1 MVEGDEYYRTS
12 SVTSLRGV
20 GEALAAKFRALG
32 VDTLFDLLTDFP
44 FRYLDETRITKAS
57 EARANKIPA
66 LYCLTAR
73 ASRSFQPGRVRILKV
88 ALEDESGPMDAVFFN
103 SYPSFSNRF
112 TPGARVLAFGVAKRD
127 PSGAMCLQHPK
138 VVFLGRGEEPRLSD
152 RLTPVYHSTAGLAQ
166 KVIRN
171 AAQAAADSLK
181 AIPLP
186 ELLPS
191 SCNPFGMTLGQAIAD
206 AHRPRPAPLP
216 GIMVFPQQLDSFR
229 RVCFEELAAYQVI
242 MLSLKIRNERRRARA
257 IALNEDLQ
265 RAVVRALGFD
275 PTPSQ
280 ARAFEEIMGDLRRG
294 SPMLRLLHGDV
305 GSGKTAVA
313 LMACAQAAA
322 SGAQSAVLAPTELL
336 AQQHYRKFSKVLSSV
351 GISCALL
358 TSEVKG
364 RERARALAG
373 LASGQCMVAVGT
385 HSLFQADVAYK
396 SLALA
401 VIDEQHRF
409 GTEQRLALLHK
420 APPGQAVHQ
429 LVMTAT
435 PIPRTSQLALYAGLD
450 VSVLREP
457 PRGRKPI
464 ITTLCE
470 MSRRGEVVS
479 RLSRACRNGVQAYWV
494 CPRID
499 PDPEDLHGAAAAL
512 DAYEEL
518 RRVLGDKVGLLHG
531 RMGEAEKNEAMRRFA
546 QGAFSVLVATT
557 IIEVGVDVPS
567 ATIMVIDG
575 AEAFGL
581 AQLHQLRG
589 RVGRGS
595 GQSYCL
601 LLYKAPGPED
611 DPKGAEIAMERLRI
625 MRSTSD
631 GFEIAEEDL
640 RLRGP
645 GDITG
650 SEQTGFNVF
659 KVADASRD
667 ADLAP
672 GARKAAEAIIK
683 ADPERARALVKRWF
697 PSFAAAAGEG

>member
-1 MVEGDEYYRTS
+1 
-12 SVTSLRGV
+12 
-20 GEALAAKFRALG
+20 

-44 FRYLDETRITKAS
+44 FRYLDETRITL
-57 EARANKIPA
+57 ARDAKANKIPA

-73 ASRSFQPGRVRILKV
+73 ASRSYQPGRVRILKV
-88 ALEDESGPMDAVFFN
+88 AMEDASGPMDAVFFN

-112 TPGARVLAFGVAKRD
+112 IPGARVLAFGVAKRD
-127 PSGAMCLQHPK
+127 PNGVMCLQHPK

-171 AAQAAADSLK
+171 AVLAASESLK

-186 ELLPS
+186 EILPPQ
-191 SCNPFGMTLGQAIAD
+191 CNPFGMTLGEAIAD
-206 AHRPRPAPLP
+206 AHRPKPAPLP
-216 GIMVFPQQLDSFR
+216 GIMVFPTQLDSFR
-229 RVCFEELAAYQVI
+229 RVCFEELAAYQAI
-242 MLSLKIRNERRRARA
+242 MLSLKLRNERRRASA
-257 IALNEDLQ
+257 IALNAKVQQE
-265 RAVVRALGFD
+265 VVRSLGFQ

-280 ARAFEEIMGDLRRG
+280 QQAFSEIMGDLGRG
-294 SPMLRLLHGDV
+294 VPMLRLLHGDV

-322 SGAQSAVLAPTELL
+322 AGLQSAVLAPTELL
-336 AQQHYRKFSKVLSSV
+336 ALQHYRNFSKVLPGL
-351 GISCALL
+351 GIGCELL

-364 RERARALAG
+364 KERSRVLED
-373 LASGQCMVAVGT
+373 LASGRCKVAIGT
-385 HSLFQADVAYK
+385 HSLFQGDVAYRN
-396 SLALA
+396 LALA

-420 APPGQAVHQ
+420 APPGAAVHQ

-450 VSVLREP
+450 VSVLKEP

-470 MSRRGEVVS
+470 QSRRSEVIY
-479 RLSRACRNGVQAYWV
+479 RLQRACSGGVQAYWV

-499 PDPEDLHGAAAAL
+499 SDPEDIHGASSAISTF
-512 DAYEEL
+512 EEL
-518 RRVLGDKVGLLHG
+518 QHAMGSRVALLHG
-531 RMGEAEKNEAMRRFA
+531 RMPESAKNETMRRFA
-546 QGAFSVLVATT
+546 QGEFSVLVATT
-557 IIEVGVDVPS
+557 IVEVGVDVPS
-567 ATIMVIDG
+567 ATIMVIDS

-625 MRSTSD
+625 MRSTAD
-631 GFEIAEEDL
+631 GFEIAEQDL
-640 RLRGP
+640 RLRG
-645 GDITG
+645 
-650 SEQTGFNVF
+650 
-659 KVADASRD
+659 
-667 ADLAP
+667 
-672 GARKAAEAIIK
+672 
-683 ADPERARALVKRWF
+683 
-697 PSFAAAAGEG
+697 